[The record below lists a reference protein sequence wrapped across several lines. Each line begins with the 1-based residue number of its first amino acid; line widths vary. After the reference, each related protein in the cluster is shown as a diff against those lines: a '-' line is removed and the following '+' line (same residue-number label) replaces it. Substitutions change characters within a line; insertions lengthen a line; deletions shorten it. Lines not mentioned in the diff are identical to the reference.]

1 MADDLIFKSLKDEAD
16 RLIRDKFILLKRQ
29 LRFKERSQIQKYKS
43 SLKKMDDVD
52 KYVYFKY
59 FDNTRDTQ
67 SDVTTDEAKK
77 FGNERLKALKQIC
90 FDIWK
95 NRIKA
100 VDKSYTPGTTKE
112 VNKTTKEVNTTT
124 KEVNKHHK
132 DDGIKRCQ
140 KALLQAKKQVLSNN
154 LGDALS
160 ELTSIEKAHEKE
172 LEGFPGLKLQ
182 LEQLRRECAADVS
195 VHKMYRS
202 FCKAEDSSST

>member
-1 MADDLIFKSLKDEAD
+1 MAADLIFQVLKDEAD
-16 RLIRDKFILLKRQ
+16 RLIRDKFNLLEQQ
-29 LRFKERSQIQKYKS
+29 LPSEEPTRTQKYKS
-43 SLKKMDDVD
+43 NLKKMDDVD

-59 FDNTRDTQ
+59 FDNTFDTPQ
-67 SDVTTDEAKK
+67 SDVTTDEAQK

-95 NRIKA
+95 NRIKV

-112 VNKTTKEVNTTT
+112 VNKTT

-140 KALLQAKKQVLSNN
+140 KALLQAKEQVLSNN

-160 ELTSIEKAHEKE
+160 KLTSIEKAYEKE

-202 FCKAEDSSST
+202 FC

>member
-1 MADDLIFKSLKDEAD
+1 MADDLISKFLKDEAY
-16 RLIRDKFILLKRQ
+16 RLIRDKFDLLKQQ
-29 LRFKERSQIQKYKS
+29 LPN
-43 SLKKMDDVD
+43 LKKMDDVD

-59 FDNTRDTQ
+59 FDNTLDTQ
-67 SDVTTDEAKK
+67 SDVTTDEAQK

-95 NRIKA
+95 NHIKA

-112 VNKTTKEVNTTT
+112 VNKTTKEVNKTT

-140 KALLQAKKQVLSNN
+140 EALHQAKKQVLSNN

-160 ELTSIEKAHEKE
+160 ELTSIEKAYEKE

-182 LEQLRRECAADVS
+182 LEQLRRECTADVS

-202 FCKAEDSSST
+202 FCMAEDSSST